1 MPTASFSFGQ
11 SSEYECRMVC
21 SYFGRERYF
30 VNGLPVFHHWGFT
43 PSGTR
48 EFAANGHHIKIM
60 IVGGL
65 KRVDAKAF
73 VDGALVASDL
83 FRGLNAEYTA
93 KLRPHRLILR
103 AGIWFLAALAV
114 FAAIKAFSAGA

>member
-1 MPTASFSFGQ
+1 MPIASFSFGQ

-21 SYFGRERYF
+21 SYLGRERYF
-30 VNGLPVFHHWGFT
+30 VNGLPVYSRWGFT

-48 EFAANGHHIKIM
+48 EFASNGHHIRIM

-83 FRGLNAEYTA
+83 FRDFNAEYAA
-93 KLRPHRLILR
+93 KLRPRSLILR
-103 AGIWFLAALAV
+103 VAIWFVVALAV
-114 FAAIKAFSAGA
+114 FTALKALRAGA